1 MAAFILNFQG
11 PQDAD
16 ELAYYCDRGDSN
28 VNSVIMDSCV
38 FHCTKWTVPENA
50 KPGDIAILACARTAE
65 AHLGHARA
73 EARSFGD
80 DALVEFANEQMELY
94 RIYSGKLLAIGVIDD
109 GEADNTTGW
118 SIPMRDIINLRMFS
132 RPIDTKELNGVIKLN
147 RFGSVTHLDDRQW
160 SFLRDYI
167 NRSELESQVKYMQE
181 LSQYDL
187 MSPEWRKKKR
197 PKGYEERK
205 KMSQKLRYE
214 VLRRDGFRCVLCGK
228 TADDGIKLEVDH
240 IKPVSKG
247 GLTVLENL
255 RTLCDEC
262 NGGKGSLYSTDSVN

>member
-16 ELAYYCDRGDSN
+16 DLAYYYDRGGSN
-28 VNSVIMDSCV
+28 LNTLIEEANSS
-38 FHCTKWTVPENA
+38 HCTGWTVPENA
-50 KPGDIAILACARTAE
+50 KPGDIVIFACARTA
-65 AHLGHARA
+65 ADRLGHARA
-73 EARSFGD
+73 QVKDLGD
-80 DALVEFANEQMELY
+80 VVLLDFANIQMDLY
-94 RIYSGKLLAIGVIDD
+94 RIFSGKLIAMGVIDQ
-109 GEADNTTGW
+109 GEADNDTGW

-132 RPIDTKELNGVIKLN
+132 RPIDTKELNGVIKIN
-147 RFGSVTHLDDRQW
+147 RFGSVTHVDDMRW
-160 SFLRDYI
+160 AYLRDYI
-167 NRSELESQVKYMQE
+167 NRSELESQVNYMAE

-197 PKGYEERK
+197 PKGYAERK
-205 KMSQKLRYE
+205 KMSPKLRYE

-228 TADDGIKLEVDH
+228 TVDDGIKLEVDH

-262 NGGKGSLYSTDSVN
+262 NGGKSNFYNSAENI